1 MGEVNR
7 GRSSRVDC
15 RMRRAIVVIVLC
27 VSTAGFAAKRR
38 SVRSGP
44 GSTEVGRAVTVGGIT
59 HEYHVYVPASYDGTR
74 AVPLLLFFH
83 GGGGNAE
90 EGERTV
96 NLRATAERRGFILVR
111 PEGYD
116 RSGLGLRTWNAGACC
131 AGAVRDGVDHVAAV
145 RAILDRVESEW
156 RIDADR
162 VYATG
167 HSNGGMLSYRLA
179 CQLSDRIAAVAP
191 NAACLVNQDLEA
203 DPPRTLFPCEPAR
216 AVPVMHM
223 HGDADTC
230 VPMEGGRS
238 TGLERSLRPPVAE
251 GLARFVAINQAATTP
266 RLTYQQ
272 GDVTCMTHDGAD
284 DADVVLCTANGGG
297 HAWPGAAYSSMTRG
311 LCGGRAIEGMD
322 ANEAIW
328 DFFLAHPR

>member
-1 MGEVNR
+1 ML
-7 GRSSRVDC
+7 
-15 RMRRAIVVIVLC
+15 VLC
-27 VSTAGFAAKRR
+27 LSTVVFAGKRR
-38 SVRSGP
+38 SVRSGSGVP
-44 GSTEVGRAVTVGGIT
+44 GGEFDRAVTVGGIV
-59 HEYHVYVPASYDGTR
+59 HEYHVTVPTSYDGTR
-74 AVPLLLFFH
+74 PVPLLFFFH

-96 NLRATAERRGFILVR
+96 NLRATAESRGFILVR

-131 AGAVRDGVDHVAAV
+131 SGAVRDGVDHVAAV

-179 CQLSDRIAAVAP
+179 CEVSDRIAAVAP
-191 NAACLVNQDLEA
+191 NAAALMDRDLDA
-203 DPPRTLFPCEPAR
+203 APPLTLFPCAPAR
-216 AVPVMHM
+216 AVPIMHM
-223 HGDADTC
+223 HGEADTC

-238 TGLERSLRPPVAE
+238 TGLEQSLRPPVAY
-251 GLARFVAINQAATTP
+251 GIARFVAINQAATTP
-266 RLTYQQ
+266 RVTYQQ
-272 GDVTCMTHDGAD
+272 GDVTCRTYDGAD
-284 DADVVLCTANGGG
+284 DADVVLCTAKDGG
-297 HAWPGAAYSSMTRG
+297 HAWPGADYSAWTRSM
-311 LCGGRAIEGMD
+311 CGGRAIEGMD